1 MPSRYQYSTTL
12 TNKYTKKKYLGSLI
26 YPKIKPNNNDMYV
39 ISQQSD
45 RLDILASKY
54 YGDQSLW
61 WIIAI
66 ANNLNDASLSI
77 EPGTQM
83 RIPSNVS
90 QILNDLKKRISY
102 GISICSSF
110 KRNYCCKI
118 KKKRRR
124 TI

>member
-1 MPSRYQYSTTL
+1 MPNRYQYSTTL

-83 RIPSNVS
+83 RIPSNLS
-90 QILNDLKKRISY
+90 AILNE
-102 GISICSSF
+102 F
-110 KRNYCCKI
+110 EKI
-118 KKKRRR
+118 NK
-124 TI
+124 

>member
-1 MPSRYQYSTTL
+1 MSNRYQYSTTL
-12 TNKYTKKKYLGSLI
+12 TNKYTKKKYLGSII
-26 YPKIKPNNNDMYV
+26 YPKIKPNDNDMYV

-54 YGDQSLW
+54 YNDQSLW
-61 WIIAI
+61 WIIAV

-90 QILNDLKKRISY
+90 KILSDLKKI
-102 GISICSSF
+102 
-110 KRNYCCKI
+110 N
-118 KKKRRR
+118 
-124 TI
+124 

>member
-1 MPSRYQYSTTL
+1 MPNRYQYSTTL
-12 TNKYTKKKYLGSLI
+12 TNKYTKKKYLGSII
-26 YPKIKPNNNDMYV
+26 YPKIKPNDNDMYI

-54 YGDQSLW
+54 YNDQSLW
-61 WIIAI
+61 WIIAV

-90 QILNDLKKRISY
+90 QILNDLE
-102 GISICSSF
+102 
-110 KRNYCCKI
+110 KI
-118 KKKRRR
+118 NK
-124 TI
+124 

>member
-1 MPSRYQYSTTL
+1 MPNRYQYSTTL
-12 TNKYTKKKYLGSLI
+12 TNKYTKKKYLGSVI
-26 YPKIKPNNNDMYV
+26 YPKIKPNDNDMYV

-54 YGDQSLW
+54 YNDQSLW

-90 QILNDLKKRISY
+90 KILNDLE
-102 GISICSSF
+102 
-110 KRNYCCKI
+110 KI
-118 KKKRRR
+118 NS
-124 TI
+124 

>member
-1 MPSRYQYSTTL
+1 MPNRYQYSTTL
-12 TNKYTKKKYLGSLI
+12 TNKYTKKKYLGSII
-26 YPKIKPNNNDMYV
+26 YPKIKPNNNDMYI

-54 YGDQSLW
+54 YNDQSLW
-61 WIIAI
+61 WIIAV

-90 QILNDLKKRISY
+90 KILNDLKKI
-102 GISICSSF
+102 
-110 KRNYCCKI
+110 N
-118 KKKRRR
+118 
-124 TI
+124 

>member
-1 MPSRYQYSTTL
+1 MANRYQYSTTL
-12 TNKYTKKKYLGSLI
+12 TNKYTKKKYLGSII
-26 YPKIKPNNNDMYV
+26 YPKIKPNDNDMYV

-54 YGDQSLW
+54 YNDQSLW
-61 WIIAI
+61 WIIAV

-90 QILNDLKKRISY
+90 KILNDLKKI
-102 GISICSSF
+102 
-110 KRNYCCKI
+110 NE
-118 KKKRRR
+118 
-124 TI
+124 